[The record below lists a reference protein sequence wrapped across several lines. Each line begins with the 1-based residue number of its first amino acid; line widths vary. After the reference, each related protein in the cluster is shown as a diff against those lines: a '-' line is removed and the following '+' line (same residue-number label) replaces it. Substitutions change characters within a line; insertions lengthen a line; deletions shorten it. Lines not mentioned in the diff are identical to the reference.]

1 MLKLLA
7 VVTVGFN
14 PVAESGPEHC
24 SLCFT
29 PWPGPKMPNSGSEF
43 WAKGNYHSLAACL
56 IRDARADLP
65 GSLES
70 ATVSSCHPFP
80 ASYNGSLGVNGVWW
94 LCDDTQSSQQCHR
107 ESNHLFYF
115 LSEFPFCSLQTC
127 IYDGE
132 TCHRN
137 LTSLHN
143 FSPMVGKSEHLP
155 KNQVIREPSEV
166 IGLWSRGFISG
177 APGAL
182 CAWSH

>member
-1 MLKLLA
+1 M
-7 VVTVGFN
+7 TVGFN

-56 IRDARADLP
+56 IRDARTDLP

-70 ATVSSCHPFP
+70 ATVSSCRPFP
-80 ASYNGSLGVNGVWW
+80 ASYDGSLGVNGVWW

-115 LSEFPFCSLQTC
+115 LSEFPFCSVQPC

-143 FSPMVGKSEHLP
+143 FSPMVRKSEHLP
-155 KNQVIREPSEV
+155 KNHVIREPSEV

-182 CAWSH
+182 CTWSH